1 MGKTLPPMRR
11 FPCFI
16 GGCTAV
22 TTGGRLDT
30 PSGASYRRPM
40 SEPSPIPAL
49 TAVRTTEG
57 TFPGVE
63 GVPIFRQAWLPEGP
77 RRAAL
82 VLAHGMSE
90 YGGRYDPLARFL
102 ASRGVAV
109 HTLDHRGHGRSG
121 GETGTVEDFG
131 YFLDD
136 LSAFL
141 RMVREEEPAGPLV
154 LLGHSMGGLIA
165 TACVLEREPKPDL
178 FVLSGP
184 AIVPIMEPGGRV
196 IDATRLSRDPEQ
208 QKAYLEDPLILRE
221 RVQESLFLQLAMG
234 IGLLVGRAAEIAMP
248 LLLIHGTE
256 DRLCSAEGAEM
267 YVRSSGSADVTVKLY
282 EGGRHEM
289 FNETNRDE
297 VFADLWAWLDA
308 RTPPAAVSPL

>member
-1 MGKTLPPMRR
+1 MGEHRDSSSLMP
-11 FPCFI
+11 
-16 GGCTAV
+16 
-22 TTGGRLDT
+22 
-30 PSGASYRRPM
+30 
-40 SEPSPIPAL
+40 
-49 TAVRTTEG
+49 VRTTEG
-57 TFPGVE
+57 TFAGVG

-77 RRAAL
+77 RRAVL

-90 YGGRYDPLARFL
+90 YGGRYDPLGRFL

-109 HTLDHRGHGRSG
+109 HTLDHRGHGKSG
-121 GETGTVEDFG
+121 GETGTVEAFSH
-131 YFLDD
+131 YLDD

-141 RMVREEEPAGPLV
+141 TLVRAEEPEGSLV
-154 LLGHSMGGLIA
+154 LLGHSMGGLIS
-165 TACVLEREPKPDL
+165 TACVLEREPRPDL

-184 AIVPIMEPGGRV
+184 AIVPILEPGGRV

-208 QKAYLEDPLILRE
+208 QRAYLDDPLILRD
-221 RVQESLFLQLAMG
+221 RVKEELFVHLAQG
-234 IGLLVGRAAEIAMP
+234 IGLLVGRAHEISMP
-248 LLLIHGTE
+248 VLLIHGAE

-267 YVRSSGSADVTVKLY
+267 YVRASGSPDVTVNLY

-308 RTPPAAVSPL
+308 RISPMAVSSL

>member
-1 MGKTLPPMRR
+1 MRPTVQDTAPSTPP
-11 FPCFI
+11 
-16 GGCTAV
+16 V
-22 TTGGRLDT
+22 TT
-30 PSGASYRRPM
+30 SQ
-40 SEPSPIPAL
+40 
-49 TAVRTTEG
+49 G
-57 TFPGVE
+57 TFAGQG
-63 GVPIFRQAWLPEGP
+63 GVPIFRQAWLPKGP

-109 HTLDHRGHGRSG
+109 HTLDHRGHGHSG
-121 GETGTVEDFG
+121 GETGTVEAFSH
-131 YFLDD
+131 FLDD
-136 LSAFL
+136 LSTFL
-141 RMVREEEPAGPLV
+141 RLVRAEEPSGPLV

-165 TACVLEREPKPDL
+165 TACVLEREPRPDL

-184 AIVPIMEPGGRV
+184 AIVPILEPGGRV

-208 QKAYLEDPLILRE
+208 QRAYLEDPLILRE
-221 RVQESLFLQLAMG
+221 RVREELFFHLAEG
-234 IGLLVGRAAEIAMP
+234 IGLLVGRSGELRMP
-248 LLLIHGTE
+248 LLLLHGTD

-267 YVRSSGSADVTVKLY
+267 YVRSSGSPDVTVKLY

-289 FNETNRDE
+289 FNETNREE

-308 RTPPAAVSPL
+308 RIDAAE